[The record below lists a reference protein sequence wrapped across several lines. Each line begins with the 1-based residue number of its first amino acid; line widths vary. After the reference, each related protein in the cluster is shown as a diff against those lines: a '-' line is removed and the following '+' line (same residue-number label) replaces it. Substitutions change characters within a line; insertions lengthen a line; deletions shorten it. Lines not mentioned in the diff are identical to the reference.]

1 MLCSNLTSKC
11 VWTVALAAVV
21 LATACSVHVNSSIR
35 TASNETVK
43 HDLKTVNGS
52 IKVADGSIVEGVCK
66 TVNGSVE
73 LGAGARADLLKTV
86 NGSIKIKSDAMVE
99 EDVETVNG
107 RISAE
112 EGSSVGGNIKTVN
125 GGLELGDGVTVEG
138 QVNLVNGT
146 MKFQGA
152 HVKGDATF
160 RNGDVYLSGN
170 TILEGNLVLEGKAK
184 RNNNDD
190 PIEIRLSDQAVI
202 KGSVIVEDPDRKVVL
217 YLSGDARVEGSTE
230 HVSIQPTEL

>member
-1 MLCSNLTSKC
+1 MLSNLTSKC

-21 LATACSVHVNSSIR
+21 LVTACSVHVNSSIR

>member
-1 MLCSNLTSKC
+1 MLSNLTSKC
-11 VWTVALAAVV
+11 LWAVALVAVV
-21 LATACSVHVNSSIR
+21 LTTACSVHVNSSIK

-52 IKVADGSIVEGVCK
+52 IKVAAGSVVEGVCK

-73 LGAGARADLLKTV
+73 LGTGARADLLKTV

-112 EGSSVGGNIKTVN
+112 EGSTIGGNIKTVN

-138 QVNLVNGT
+138 RVDLVNGS

-160 RNGDVYLSGN
+160 RNGDVQFSGE
-170 TILEGNLVLEGKAK
+170 TVLDGNLILDGRAK
-184 RNNNDD
+184 RDNSDD
-190 PIEIRLSDQAVI
+190 PIEIRMSDQSVI
-202 KGSVIVEDPDRKVVL
+202 KGSIIVEDPDRKVIL
-217 YLSGDARVEGSTE
+217 YLSGDARVEGSTD
-230 HVSIQPTEL
+230 HVSIETLER

>member
-1 MLCSNLTSKC
+1 

-21 LATACSVHVNSSIR
+21 LVTACSVHVNSSIR

>member
-1 MLCSNLTSKC
+1 MLSDFTSKC
-11 VWTVALAAVV
+11 VCAVALAAIV
-21 LATACSVHVNSSIR
+21 LTTACSVHVNSSIK

-52 IKVADGSIVEGVCK
+52 IKVAAGSVVEGVCK

-86 NGSIKIKSDAMVE
+86 NGSIKIKSDAVVE

-112 EGSSVGGNIKTVN
+112 DGSTIGGNIKTVN
-125 GGLELGDGVTVEG
+125 GGLELGEGVTVEG
-138 QVNLVNGT
+138 HVNLVNGT

-160 RNGDVYLSGN
+160 RNGDAYLSG
-170 TILEGNLVLEGKAK
+170 TTVLEGNLVLEGKAN

-202 KGSVIVEDPDRKVVL
+202 QGSIIVEDPDRKVQL
-217 YLSGDARVEGSTE
+217 YLTGDARVEGTTE
-230 HVSIQPTEL
+230 HISIETLER